1 MNESNVPRRLQRAEA
16 VLAARRCDLTV
27 VLEDAHDPHN
37 VSAVLRTCEAF
48 GVQDV
53 HLVIEQNEA
62 PSINIDVT
70 QSAHLWLTVHRH
82 FGTENAIR
90 SLRDAGYA
98 IYVGHVQPDAT
109 PLPRLP
115 RAQRAAILAP
125 RDDELGEIADE
136 ESTHASTLTR

>member
-1 MNESNVPRRLQRAEA
+1 MNESTVPRRLQRAEA
-16 VLAARRCDLTV
+16 VLAARRRDLTV

-62 PSINIDVT
+62 PAINIDVT
-70 QSAHLWLTVHRH
+70 QSAHMWLTVRRH

-90 SLRDAGYA
+90 ALRDAGYA
-98 IYVGHVQPDAT
+98 IYVGHLQPGAT
-109 PLPRLP
+109 PLPQLP
-115 RAQRAAILAP
+115 RARRAA
-125 RDDELGEIADE
+125 
-136 ESTHASTLTR
+136 